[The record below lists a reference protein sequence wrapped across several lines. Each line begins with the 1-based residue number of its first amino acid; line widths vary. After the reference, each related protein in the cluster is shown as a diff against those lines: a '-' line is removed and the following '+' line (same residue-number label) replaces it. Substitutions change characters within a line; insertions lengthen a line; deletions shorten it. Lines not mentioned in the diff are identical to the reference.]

1 MLGIQHAMLSRSA
14 LRPAS
19 LPASLCLTATIGVTA
34 LGLRHG
40 SRAVVTAKKA
50 EFELHGRHTTKPVD
64 SRKTFLIDYYK
75 HMMESHPVVVF
86 LHYNNL
92 LKTEDH
98 HFRDL
103 IKATNGKLHKIRN
116 NLFQVYL
123 RNSALPDP
131 CAPVDSKDPRLVR
144 NHPLHPLFAGPTAAI
159 TYKDMNPADL
169 AKLIKVLAPAKDKL
183 FVIGAKVD
191 ADVLD
196 TAKLAEFSRMPPL
209 PAMQAQLVQ
218 LLMSASGG
226 GLVQTLEAASQRLY
240 LTLKAHEDARKS
252 GEEK

>member
-1 MLGIQHAMLSRSA
+1 MMLGFHNSTM
-14 LRPAS
+14 
-19 LPASLCLTATIGVTA
+19 
-34 LGLRHG
+34 LGLRFAALARTSLLRTGFVSLAPAMRHG
-40 SRAVVTAKKA
+40 SSVAVTAK
-50 EFELHGRHTTKPVD
+50 ERDFELHGRRTAKPVD

-75 HMMESHPVVVF
+75 HMMEAHPVVVF

-103 IKATNGKLHKIRN
+103 IKSTNGKLHKIRN

-131 CAPVDSKDPRLVR
+131 CAPVDSKDPRLVK

-159 TYKDMNPADL
+159 TYSELDPASI
-169 AKLIKVLAPAKDKL
+169 AKLIKVLGQAKDKL

-191 ADVLD
+191 TEVLD
-196 TAKLAEFSRMPPL
+196 TGKLTEFSKMPPM
-209 PAMQAQLVQ
+209 PVMQAQLVQ
-218 LLMSASGG
+218 LLQSASGG
-226 GLVQTLEAASQRLY
+226 GLVQTLEAASQKLY
-240 LTLKAHEDARKS
+240 LTLKAHEER
-252 GEEK
+252 EQ